1 MREVAVHDWASLMAL
16 REQFDEAWIF
26 RGQPSSWPLE
36 TSLERACA
44 LFDVP
49 GPAVPAVE
57 AQIVQEFRRR
67 YTGRQRR
74 LLFTDTLYCMA
85 LMQHH
90 GAPTRLLDF
99 TYSFHV
105 ATYFALEPFG
115 AAPTLWCLNGKWFRE
130 QAARLAGE
138 ELIRTRERDRNERTF
153 RELYMAVPPHRFVFP
168 ENPFPLHRRL
178 IIQQGVFACPADIT
192 VPFLANL
199 NAQGPH
205 AADAVVKLNLA
216 FDEDAKRAAL
226 AELLE
231 MNVDR
236 ATLFPGL
243 DGFAQSLRVRI
254 PLYQR
259 VAAAWAK
266 ERSDEQDPD
275 APSDPG

>member
-1 MREVAVHDWASLMAL
+1 MKEIAVHDWGSLMKL
-16 REQFDEAWIF
+16 SESFDEAWIF
-26 RGQPSSWPLE
+26 RGQPNSWPLV
-36 TSLERACA
+36 TTLERACA

-74 LLFTDTLYCMA
+74 LLFEDTLYCMA

-99 TYSFHV
+99 TYSFYV
-105 ATYFALEPFG
+105 AAYFALEPFG
-115 AAPTLWCLNGKWFRE
+115 EAPTLWCLNGRWFRE
-130 QAARLAGE
+130 QAVRVVGE
-138 ELIRTRERDRNERTF
+138 ELIRTRERERNERTF
-153 RELYMAVPPHRFVFP
+153 RALYMADPPHRLVFP

-192 VPFLANL
+192 VPFLDNL
-199 NAQGPH
+199 NAPGPH
-205 AADAVVKLNLA
+205 AEDAVVKVELA
-216 FDEDAKRAAL
+216 FSVEEQRAAL

-243 DGFAQSLRVRI
+243 DGFAQSLRARI

-266 ERSDEQDPD
+266 ERSEEERLGPPPD
-275 APSDPG
+275 

>member
-1 MREVAVHDWASLMAL
+1 MKTLSVPDWDSLLEL

-26 RGQPSSWPLE
+26 RGQPNAWPLV
-36 TSLERACA
+36 TTLERACS

-74 LLFTDTLYCMA
+74 LLFHDTLYCMA

-99 TYSFHV
+99 TYSFYV
-105 ATYFALEPFG
+105 AAYFALEPFG
-115 AAPTLWCLNGKWFRE
+115 EAPTLWCLNGRWFRE
-130 QAARLAGE
+130 QAARSAGE
-138 ELIRTRERDRNERTF
+138 ELIRARERERNERTF
-153 RELYMAVPPHRFVFP
+153 RELFMADPPHRFVFP

-192 VPFLANL
+192 VPFLDNL
-199 NAQGPH
+199 NAPGPP
-205 AADAVVKLNLA
+205 ARAAVVKVELA
-216 FDEDAKRAAL
+216 FSEVEQRTAL

-243 DGFAQSLRVRI
+243 DGFAQSLRARI

-266 ERSDEQDPD
+266 ERSEEERLGP
-275 APSDPG
+275 PPE